1 MVARFPVKNRMR
13 GGHGQVGLDL
23 SKVLV
28 HLQQKGVTD
37 KVPKLTETEYLLPP
51 QSPAP
56 PASFLTYYCVVL
68 WKVAC
73 ACVCAEC

>member
-1 MVARFPVKNRMR
+1 MVK
-13 GGHGQVGLDL
+13 QVWDL

-51 QSPAP
+51 QSPLP
-56 PASFLTYYCVVL
+56 PLLVF
-68 WKVAC
+68 
-73 ACVCAEC
+73 